1 MQQRTVGVEE
11 EFFLI
16 DPETRLSAPAA
27 QRLLR
32 RAAEQQPDL
41 EPEDMTE
48 ELFQHQVETRT
59 PPVRTASELRE
70 HLVRCRGLAVE
81 SAEAVG
87 LHAMASGTVP
97 TANLD
102 PKVTAR
108 DRYLDMVD
116 TFGEIARPGGTC
128 GMHVH
133 VYVETPETGVA
144 VIDQVVP
151 WLPVILAIS
160 ANSPFYQGR
169 DTTYASWR
177 SQVWAQWPSAGPTE
191 PFGSLRT
198 YRTVSRQMQRSGAA
212 RDEGMLYFDARLAR
226 DHPTVEF
233 RISDVCTDVDN
244 AVLIAA
250 LLRSLVTSAASRAAE
265 AETDLGSTRKERLAT
280 GRAAEYIWRSE
291 LLRAAQWR
299 AARYALTDRL
309 LDPTTG
315 EPETARLVLERLVMV
330 CRDQLEEAGELDL
343 VDEGIRRVLA
353 ESGASRQRAAFERT
367 GSVDAVVDDVIQ
379 RTCPGTRG

>member
-11 EFFLI
+11 ELFLV
-16 DPETRLSAPAA
+16 DPETRLSAPFA

-32 RAAEQQPDL
+32 RAAEHQPGFD
-41 EPEDMTE
+41 PEDLTE

-59 PPVRTASELRE
+59 PPLRSASELRE
-70 HLVRCRGLAVE
+70 HLVRGRRFAVE
-81 SAEAVG
+81 SAEALG

-102 PKVTAR
+102 PHVTAR
-108 DRYLDMVD
+108 DRYLAMVD

-133 VYVETPETGVA
+133 VYVETPKIGVD

-151 WLPVILAIS
+151 WLPVVLAIS
-160 ANSPFYQGR
+160 ANSPYYQGH

-191 PFGSLRT
+191 PFGSLQT

-212 RDEGMLYFDARLAR
+212 RDEGMLYFDARLAAE
-226 DHPTVEF
+226 HPTVEF

-244 AVLIAA
+244 AVLIAV
-250 LLRSLVTSAASRAAE
+250 LLRSLVTSAAARTDE
-265 AETDLGSTRKERLAT
+265 TDTDLGGTRNERLAT
-280 GRAAEYIWRSE
+280 GRAAQYDWRSE

-315 EPETARLVLERLVMV
+315 EPETARLVLERLVLA
-330 CRDQLEEAGELDL
+330 CRDQLEEAGELNL
-343 VDEGIRRVLA
+343 VDEGVRRVLA
-353 ESGASRQRAAFERT
+353 QSGASRQRAAYERT
-367 GSVDAVVDDVIQ
+367 GTVEAVVDDVVE
-379 RTCPGTRG
+379 RTYPRTAL

>member
-11 EFFLI
+11 ELFLI
-16 DPETRLSAPAA
+16 DPETRLSAPFA

-32 RAAEQQPDL
+32 CAAEHQPEFD
-41 EPEDMTE
+41 PEDLSE

-59 PPVRTASELRE
+59 PPSRSASELRA
-70 HLVRCRGLAVE
+70 HLVRGRRLAVE
-81 SAEAVG
+81 SAGAVG
-87 LHAMASGTVP
+87 LVAMASGTVP
-97 TANLD
+97 TANLA
-102 PKVTAR
+102 PQVTPR

-133 VYVETPETGVA
+133 VYVETPEVGVH

-151 WLPVILAIS
+151 WLPVVLAIS
-160 ANSPFYQGR
+160 ANSPFYQGH

-191 PFGSLRT
+191 PFGSLQT

-212 RDEGMLYFDARLAR
+212 RDDGMLYFDARLAV
-226 DHPTVEF
+226 DHPTVEV
-233 RISDVCTDVDN
+233 RISDVCTDVDI

-250 LLRSLVTSAASRAAE
+250 LVRSLVTSAALRAEE
-265 AETDLGSTRKERLAT
+265 ADAAHGRGRRDRLAT
-280 GRAAEYIWRSE
+280 GKAAEYVWRSE

-343 VDEGIRRVLA
+343 IDEGIRRVLA
-353 ESGASRQRAAFERT
+353 ESGASRQRAAYERT
-367 GSVDAVVDDVIQ
+367 GSLDAVVDDVVE
-379 RTCPGTRG
+379 RTY